1 MNAPAT
7 VLAAEISPVKA
18 VNVCQ
23 TVVVYEDVQ
32 AQVRAME
39 MASRLVTQFGEE
51 PAFAFSSWNY
61 KQLAEPA
68 LSLKAVAAAAV
79 ADIILLSAHGNDLPP
94 VVGVWLELCARARMK
109 TEGALALL
117 LAEPFLLS
125 ASSGAV
131 VARLQHAARLLRMD
145 FLSLMPP
152 PAERIIKSFQ
162 ERSNLMA
169 AAAMEIF
176 DRPSCDHWGLNE

>member
-1 MNAPAT
+1 MPAAL
-7 VLAAEISPVKA
+7 LAAETST
-18 VNVCQ
+18 VNAGGVCQ
-23 TVVVYEDVQ
+23 TVVVYEDAQ

-51 PAFAFSSWNY
+51 PAFAFSSWNF
-61 KQLAEPA
+61 KQLAEPVIA
-68 LSLKAVAAAAV
+68 LKAAAAAAV

-94 VVGVWLELCARARMK
+94 VVGVWLELCARARTK
-109 TEGALALL
+109 TEGVLALL

-131 VARLQHAARLLRMD
+131 IARLQHAARLLRMD
-145 FLSLMPP
+145 FLSLIPP
-152 PAERIIKSFQ
+152 PAEQIIKSFQ
-162 ERSNLMA
+162 ERANLLV
-169 AAAMEIF
+169 AAAMDIL